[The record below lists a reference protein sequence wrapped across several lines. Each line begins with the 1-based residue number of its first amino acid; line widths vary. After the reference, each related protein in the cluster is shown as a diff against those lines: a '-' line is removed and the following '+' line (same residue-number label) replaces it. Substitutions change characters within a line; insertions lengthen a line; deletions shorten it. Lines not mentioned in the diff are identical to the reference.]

1 MILFDKKPKHNF
13 EDLMG
18 SSIEVE
24 DKWLEKKLNSHIAYG
39 KGGGGGS
46 QQDVPPTLQ
55 PYVRNVL
62 NRAEGLYGTQQQ
74 YVPYMGERL
83 VGFSPMEQLARQG
96 IVSQATQGGLAAA
109 DPRLSQAGSYYAPAL
124 GSLEQGLATQ
134 QVGGQLL
141 KGVAPSLGMAE
152 VAYGQAGDLYGQTPA
167 QLAEANRALM
177 NYEQSLRGQAPYL
190 GLAGQAYAT
199 QAEALGRQQ
208 PTLDEAARRYQQ
220 QQQRV
225 GTQEAL
231 LRSSLAPV
239 TDIQSQLGLAGLG
252 LAEERGLA
260 REAADVQRG
269 AARGVDI
276 GDLQIGRY
284 MDPFQQ
290 EVTDIAKREAIKE
303 AQLYDQQLSAQAA
316 ATGGFGGSRQALLE
330 GQAASDLGGRLADI
344 QSRGSQAAYQQALQT
359 AAQQQQLGYGE
370 DVARLQ
376 RETGLAQALA
386 GLGSQAQSSALARQ
400 QLGLGG
406 YGGLAEQLRAAAT
419 GFGGTAGQLGQI
431 GQQYAGLAGQQGA
444 LGGTYGQLATGLQG
458 LGGAFGQQAQGFG
471 DLATQRGQL
480 AGQFGQAGGL
490 YQGLGGAYG
499 QQAGLYGQG
508 AGAFGQQ
515 AAGLAGFAPAFAN
528 LGQGALGQQYREL
541 GYLSG
546 VGEAGR
552 GMEQGRADLAYQQF
566 QEQRDFPAQQLQQM
580 SSLIQ
585 GFPFQITQPPAQPS
599 PFQQAAGA
607 GLSIYG
613 LSGMFRKEGGSMKP
627 TNEDRVAYRQAGGL
641 AGLADLGID
650 LEDLKEVLAGVGKFD
665 KEAEMRKIE
674 AQKAAALTQAGLGI
688 LSADPS
694 RGALAAIGSGAASSL
709 GDFATIQAQVE
720 DLPEKERKAKL
731 EGLLSTLAVGEKI
744 KDLTPELIFPDI
756 TPARFA
762 DVETRVFGKDKLL
775 DETRRLTL
783 PLQDKALATATLA
796 ARDANI
802 TDENQIARLVMAE
815 YARLLEPFKTGNGD
829 PIDPVDPVD
838 PVVDDTLQ
846 QGKKGGSRS
855 TAQKTLNKKREE
867 QEQKAKKQQNLG

>member
-18 SSIEVE
+18 SAIEVE

-39 KGGGGGS
+39 LGGGGGGS

-55 PYVRNVL
+55 PYVRNIL

-152 VAYGQAGDLYGQTPA
+152 VAYGQAGELYGQSPA

-220 QQQRV
+220 QQQRI

-239 TDIQSQLGLAGLG
+239 ADIQSQLGLAGLG

-290 EVTDIAKREAIKE
+290 QVTDIAKREAVKE

-528 LGQGALGQQYREL
+528 LGQGALGQKYREL

-566 QEQRDFPAQQLQQM
+566 QEQRDFPAQQLQQL

-607 GLSIYG
+607 GLSLYG

-641 AGLADLGID
+641 AGISLDSLGITAEE
-650 LEDLKEVLAGVGKFD
+650 LQAALAGASEFD
-665 KEAEMRKIE
+665 EEAELKKIE
-674 AQKAAALTQAGLGI
+674 AAKNAAIAQAGLNI

-694 RGALAAIGSGAASSL
+694 RGALAAIAQGAAPAASQYA
-709 GDFATIQAQVE
+709 DIQEQIADIPKKKQEAVLKGLTSKLTVAGALSDLKPDVE
-720 DLPEKERKAKL
+720 YP
-731 EGLLSTLAVGEKI
+731 GLSAS
-744 KDLTPELIFPDI
+744 DY
-756 TPARFA
+756 A
-762 DVETRVFGKDKLL
+762 DVEKNITGRELTSEQRKKFDINDLRTQAFNLAVAEGIQDKNLADQRSKEIYASLLQKSIEAEAERRRLAKDK
-775 DETRRLTL
+775 
-783 PLQDKALATATLA
+783 DKEAVTGSAAVKSLA
-796 ARDANI
+796 AKILDSVQN
-802 TDENQIARLVMAE
+802 
-815 YARLLEPFKTGNGD
+815 
-829 PIDPVDPVD
+829 
-838 PVVDDTLQ
+838 
-846 QGKKGGSRS
+846 
-855 TAQKTLNKKREE
+855 TLN
-867 QEQKAKKQQNLG
+867 